1 MDAKHR
7 IPVAPERNGEGSN
20 KVAGQPEMGRS
31 ECFWPPICNIRIGDV
46 LASPGKDMYVHLC
59 AVLKL
64 LLVPSV
70 FGQT

>member
-1 MDAKHR
+1 M
-7 IPVAPERNGEGSN
+7 
-20 KVAGQPEMGRS
+20 
-31 ECFWPPICNIRIGDV
+31 

-70 FGQT
+70 FGQTYDRQKERDIAAGQNGLLEMKSLMYHS